1 MDKLN
6 SAEIPVIGEILK
18 LKDGEGNNIAPYV
31 ELDAVGVGEKCAE
44 WVIESKDRWS
54 LSTYSKNL
62 SMIEHYILPYIGK
75 TKLQNINTRFIE
87 QYYRTLQKSPVVRT
101 PSKGQEQEMISPSII
116 RNVHKILRSCFKQ
129 AVKWELM
136 PKNPAV
142 TATVPKYKAKK
153 REIWTAEDLIR
164 ATDSCKDPK
173 LKLAINLAFA
183 GSLRIGELL
192 ALTWDCVDISL
203 EAIAEG
209 RAYIYVNKET
219 ERVDVKALKDLD
231 QKDVILTF
239 PQNQKINKTV
249 RVLKTPKT
257 EESVRKV
264 FLPKTVAEMLVEWK
278 KDQDELK
285 EALGME
291 YMDYQIVMA
300 TSAGLPMS
308 DSVIRH
314 DLNKLI
320 EEYDLPKVV
329 FHSLRHTSV
338 IYKLKLNGGDIKAV
352 QGDSGH
358 SQINMVTDVY
368 SNIIDEDR
376 KHKAEPLEEAFYSGR
391 ELEPGKKKTAEAA
404 SDNLSQAGDI
414 DPAVLAKIV
423 TNPETMAVL
432 NAWAKSLK

>member
-1 MDKLN
+1 
-6 SAEIPVIGEILK
+6 
-18 LKDGEGNNIAPYV
+18 
-31 ELDAVGVGEKCAE
+31 
-44 WVIESKDRWS
+44 
-54 LSTYSKNL
+54 
-62 SMIEHYILPYIGK
+62 
-75 TKLQNINTRFIE
+75 
-87 QYYRTLQKSPVVRT
+87 
-101 PSKGQEQEMISPSII
+101 MISPSII
-116 RNVHKILRSCFKQ
+116 RDVHKILRSCFKQ

-183 GSLRIGELL
+183 GPLRIGELL

-209 RAYIYVNKET
+209 RAYIYVNKEI

-231 QKDVILTF
+231 QKDVILIF

-320 EEYDLPKVV
+320 EEYDLPKVI
-329 FHSLRHTSV
+329 FHSLRHTNV

-358 SQINMVTDVY
+358 SQINMVMDVY

-376 KHKAEPLEEAFYSGR
+376 KHKAELLEEAFYSGR
-391 ELEPGKKKTAEAA
+391 ELEPEK
-404 SDNLSQAGDI
+404 LSLI
-414 DPAVLAKIV
+414 HI
-423 TNPETMAVL
+423 
-432 NAWAKSLK
+432 

>member
-6 SAEIPVIGEILK
+6 SAEIPVIGEALK

-62 SMIEHYILPYIGK
+62 SMIERYILPYIGK
-75 TKLQNINTRFIE
+75 TKLQNINTCFIE

-116 RNVHKILRSCFKQ
+116 RDVHKILRSCFKQ

-183 GSLRIGELL
+183 GPLRIGELL

-209 RAYIYVNKET
+209 RAYIYVNKEI
-219 ERVDVKALKDLD
+219 ERIDVKALKDLD
-231 QKDVILTF
+231 QKDVILIF

-300 TSAGLPMS
+300 ISAGLPMS

-329 FHSLRHTSV
+329 FHSLRHTNV

-376 KHKAEPLEEAFYSGR
+376 KHKAELLEEAFYSGR
-391 ELEPGKKKTAEAA
+391 ELEPEKKKTAEAA
-404 SDNLSQAGDI
+404 SDNLPQAGDI
-414 DPAVLAKIV
+414 DQAVLAKIV

-432 NAWAKSLK
+432 NALAKSLQ